1 MLQFSFNRHDF
12 YNGPAV
18 FVLENPKNQQNI
30 PEAGIA
36 SERSGAVFGQDI
48 FYFFL
53 KKRLFTW

>member
-18 FVLENPKNQQNI
+18 FVLENHKNQQNI

-48 FYFFL
+48 FFF
-53 KKRLFTW
+53 F